1 MNIQLH
7 KLILT
12 NFKGIRQLTIEFNA
26 ITNIHGDNGT
36 GKSTIFDAFTWL
48 LFGKDSHEAKDFN
61 LKTLDETGKAMPML
75 EHEVEGILSVDGQK
89 TTLRRVYSEK
99 WTRRRGAEQ
108 SELTGHETL
117 FYWNGVPLQASEYKT
132 RMETLVN
139 EGLSKLLTST
149 LYFNSMKWQDRR
161 QVLILIAGKITN
173 TEILGKMN
181 NLQVKEITAILN
193 SGKDLSEL
201 RKEIAVRK
209 KKLSDD
215 LKAIPS
221 RIDEVTKGLPEPVD
235 FEAIKADISK
245 KQADLLDV
253 ENTITDQVTAYKEK
267 GEAIQAVQNQIFEL
281 RETLNSLRFETKT
294 KAQKAQNEQTLKIN
308 DLRQKQSLLILQLK
322 DERHALDVSVQS
334 KSALESEISELRAEW
349 NVVSIA
355 ELTFSENEF
364 ICPTCKRALD
374 QESIAEKSAE
384 LIHAFT
390 ENNSK
395 RLTDITTRGRRLSV
409 LHCETTADIETT
421 KAEIH
426 KLTAS
431 LETLTN
437 QLHEIEATLSPTES
451 KSNPSSGKS
460 ASFLAPTE
468 SKPGPASVQSHFAAS
483 LAESYFDSTPQAVE
497 IRQQIATLELQILEA
512 PKLDLESLKQQ
523 KSQLQS
529 EIYNLQVTLGHLDVI
544 NRGKTRINELLA
556 LEKSLASQI
565 SNLEKQEFA
574 MEAYTRSRMDL
585 VEARVNGKFS
595 LVKFRMFNTLINGGI
610 EEACDCMVQGVP
622 YADVNSAGKI
632 QAGIDIINTLSKHYN
647 ITAPI
652 WIDNREST
660 NEIPHTE
667 SQLIN
672 LIVSKDKS
680 LIIK

>member
-48 LFGKDSHEAKDFN
+48 LFGKDSHDAKDFN
-61 LKTLDETGKAMPML
+61 IKTLDETGKAMPML
-75 EHEVEGILSVDGQK
+75 EHEVEGILSVVGQK
-89 TTLRRVYSEK
+89 STLRRVYSEK

-132 RMETLVN
+132 RIETLVN
-139 EGLSKLLTST
+139 EGLFKLLTST

-235 FEAIKADISK
+235 FGAVKADISK

-253 ENTITDQVTAYKEK
+253 ENTITDHVTAYKEK

-281 RETLNSLRFETKT
+281 RETLNSLRFEAKTKT
-294 KAQKAQNEQTLKIN
+294 QKVLNEQTLKIN
-308 DLRQKQSLLILQLK
+308 DLRQKQSLLTRQLK
-322 DERHALDVSVQS
+322 DEQHALDVSVQS
-334 KSALESEISELRAEW
+334 KTALEAEISELRSEW
-349 NVVSIA
+349 NVVSTA

-374 QESIAEKSAE
+374 PESITEKSAQ
-384 LIHAFT
+384 LIQAFT

-395 RLTDITTRGRRLSV
+395 LLADITSRGRRLSV
-409 LHCETTADIETT
+409 LLCETTTDIETT
-421 KAEIH
+421 KEEIH
-426 KLTAS
+426 KLSAS
-431 LETLTN
+431 LEALTH
-437 QLHEIEATLSPTES
+437 QLHEIEAPLSSTEP
-451 KSNPSSGKS
+451 KCNPSSGKS
-460 ASFLAPTE
+460 E
-468 SKPGPASVQSHFAAS
+468 STAS
-483 LAESYFDSTPQAVE
+483 LSEPDFDSTPQAVE
-497 IRQQIATLELQILEA
+497 IRQQIADLELQILES
-512 PKLDLESLKQQ
+512 PKLDMESLKQQ
-523 KSQLQS
+523 KSGLHS

-574 MEAYTRSRMDL
+574 VDAYTRSQMDL

-622 YADVNSAGKI
+622 YTDVNSAGKI
-632 QAGIDIINTLSKHYN
+632 QAGIDIINTLSKHYS

-660 NEIPHTE
+660 NNIPHTE

-672 LIVSKDKS
+672 LIVSTDKT